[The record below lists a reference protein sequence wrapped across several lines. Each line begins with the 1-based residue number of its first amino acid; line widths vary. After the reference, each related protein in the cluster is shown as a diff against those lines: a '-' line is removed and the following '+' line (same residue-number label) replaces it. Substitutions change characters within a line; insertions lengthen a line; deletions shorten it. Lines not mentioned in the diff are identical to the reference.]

1 MPRSARQ
8 AVETDRLLGLT
19 DVWVRSA
26 QGGDAHAEDSSGP
39 ASHGRQRALSSDP
52 RPSVTGT
59 LEVGVPQAHGHAA
72 VIAIPEG
79 GSASDR
85 LMALRALHDERC
97 PHCTTATG
105 HTQTV
110 FGEGNPAA
118 RLVFVGE
125 APGETEDQLGR
136 PFVGRAGQKLDE
148 MIKAMGLSRDDVY
161 IANVLKSRPP
171 DNRTPLPTEVERCA
185 PYLAAQLRIIRPEA
199 IVSLGGPATKFLLG
213 VDTGITKL
221 RGQWAS
227 WTPQGDSQGQPIPV
241 MPTYHPAYLLRNYT
255 PKTRG
260 EVWSDLKQVM
270 DRLRRRA

>member
-1 MPRSARQ
+1 M
-8 AVETDRLLGLT
+8 LGVV
-19 DVWVRSA
+19 DVWVRGLPDDAVAPPRRPATSTA
-26 QGGDAHAEDSSGP
+26 PCDTVPDTEVSVALVNARDTAGLDPQGQTHHSHVP
-39 ASHGRQRALSSDP
+39 AP
-52 RPSVTGT
+52 V
-59 LEVGVPQAHGHAA
+59 
-72 VIAIPEG
+72 AIPAGHNATE
-79 GSASDR
+79 R
-85 LMALRALHDERC
+85 LAALRVLHDAQC

-110 FGEGNPAA
+110 FGEGNPEA

-148 MIKAMGLSRDDVY
+148 MIKAMGMARADVY

-171 DNRTPLPTEVERCA
+171 ENRTPLPGEVERCA
-185 PYLAAQLRIIRPEA
+185 PYLAAQLRIISPEV

-221 RGQWAS
+221 RGVWAS
-227 WTPQGDSQGQPIPV
+227 WTPPGESGAPPIPV

-260 EVWSDLKQVM
+260 EVWSDLKKVM
-270 DRLRRRA
+270 DRLQRHA

>member
-1 MPRSARQ
+1 MH
-8 AVETDRLLGLT
+8 
-19 DVWVRSA
+19 
-26 QGGDAHAEDSSGP
+26 DAG
-39 ASHGRQRALSSDP
+39 
-52 RPSVTGT
+52 
-59 LEVGVPQAHGHAA
+59 
-72 VIAIPEG
+72 
-79 GSASDR
+79 
-85 LMALRALHDERC
+85 C

-148 MIKAMGLSRDDVY
+148 MIKAMGMSRADVY

-171 DNRTPLPTEVERCA
+171 DNRTPMPSEVERCA
-185 PYLAAQLRIIRPEA
+185 PYLAAQLRIIRPQV

-213 VDTGITKL
+213 VETGITKL

-227 WTPQGDSQGQPIPV
+227 WTPPGEGGAAPIPV

-270 DRLRRRA
+270 DRLQRQG

>member
-1 MPRSARQ
+1 VSVPEATAAAKFAQDGNRAVPDPMAPAGTRARGAQIQPPEGASAG
-8 AVETDRLLGLT
+8 DRL
-19 DVWVRSA
+19 
-26 QGGDAHAEDSSGP
+26 
-39 ASHGRQRALSSDP
+39 
-52 RPSVTGT
+52 
-59 LEVGVPQAHGHAA
+59 
-72 VIAIPEG
+72 
-79 GSASDR
+79 DR
-85 LMALRALHDERC
+85 LRAMHDAEC
-97 PHCTTATG
+97 PHCTTAKG

-110 FGEGNPAA
+110 FGEGNPTA

-148 MIKAMGLSRDDVY
+148 MIKAMGLAREDIY

-171 DNRTPLPTEVERCA
+171 NNRTPMPDEVERCA
-185 PYLAAQLRIIRPEA
+185 PYLAAQLQIIRPEA

-227 WTPQGDSQGQPIPV
+227 WTPPGETGGPPIPV

-270 DRLRRRA
+270 DRLHIHR

>member
-1 MPRSARQ
+1 MPPAAAQRGDARAGVPRAARQ

-19 DVWVRSA
+19 DVWVRAVSPPETA
-26 QGGDAHAEDSSGP
+26 ARELGTVVAAALPGGRTVVELPGGRTAAE
-39 ASHGRQRALSSDP
+39 
-52 RPSVTGT
+52 
-59 LEVGVPQAHGHAA
+59 
-72 VIAIPEG
+72 
-79 GSASDR
+79 R
-85 LMALRALHDERC
+85 LGALRAIHDAQC

-110 FGEGNPAA
+110 FGEGNPSA

-148 MIKAMGLSRDDVY
+148 MIRAMGLSRDDVY

-227 WTPQGDSQGQPIPV
+227 WTPPGDAGATPIPV

-255 PKTRG
+255 PKTRS

-270 DRLRRRA
+270 DCLRRQG

>member
-1 MPRSARQ
+1 MT
-8 AVETDRLLGLT
+8 E
-19 DVWVRSA
+19 VWVLPARGGGTQS
-26 QGGDAHAEDSSGP
+26 GDATGSESLGRQP
-39 ASHGRQRALSSDP
+39 ASSVQARAA
-52 RPSVTGT
+52 GT
-59 LEVGVPQAHGHAA
+59 DTREVGSPQTLGHAA
-72 VIAIPEG
+72 VIAIPQG
-79 GSASDR
+79 DSANDR
-85 LMALRALHDERC
+85 LNALRALHDAQC

-148 MIKAMGLSRDDVY
+148 MIKAMGLSRSEVY
-161 IANVLKSRPP
+161 IANILKSRPP

-185 PYLAAQLRIIRPEA
+185 PYLAAQLRIIRPDA

-227 WTPQGDSQGQPIPV
+227 WTPPGDAPSEPIPV

-270 DRLRRRA
+270 DRLRRHP

>member
-1 MPRSARQ
+1 
-8 AVETDRLLGLT
+8 LLGVAE
-19 DVWVRSA
+19 VWVRAPHGASPEPAQAASA
-26 QGGDAHAEDSSGP
+26 PAVAPRRSPEPARPASPDTTLVQCATIDLPEGASSGE
-39 ASHGRQRALSSDP
+39 RL
-52 RPSVTGT
+52 
-59 LEVGVPQAHGHAA
+59 
-72 VIAIPEG
+72 
-79 GSASDR
+79 DR
-85 LMALRALHDERC
+85 LRAMHDARC
-97 PHCTTATG
+97 PHCTTAKG

-110 FGEGNPAA
+110 FGEGNPSA

-148 MIKAMGLSRDDVY
+148 MIKAMGLAREDIY

-171 DNRTPLPTEVERCA
+171 NNRTPMPEEVQRCA

-227 WTPQGDSQGQPIPV
+227 WTPPEDAGEPIPV

-270 DRLRRRA
+270 DRLQIHK